1 MIPGAASAN
10 DLVFWDA
17 ACVQSATWH
26 EARDGM
32 FRMFTHYRVQC
43 LLLPDTMC
51 VPKSPLVRTES
62 KSITPASSK
71 SIEATTRSQR
81 SSMSG
86 AGGVHSIW
94 ERLETMAYL
103 ALSTFC
109 QRQVNSLALAR
120 EAGFDLTARL
130 MDLPKTLLSLHTD
143 GESDLRRFAQLLET
157 VVRALQPVTTDY
169 SGFRILCSEG
179 RIIWLRATYVERLA
193 ERGGPCPRYQ
203 DLDPDGVIR
212 GTVPTGRL
220 ISVSHSW
227 DSFMHIDPSGAKL
240 KRLWRVLRDIGA
252 TGPEDG
258 VFIE

>member
-1 MIPGAASAN
+1 MIPGAASAD

-17 ACVQSATWH
+17 ACVQSATWQ

-43 LLLPDTMC
+43 LLLPDAMC

-62 KSITPASSK
+62 KSIAPAS
-71 SIEATTRSQR
+71 TRSQR
-81 SSMSG
+81 SSSSG

-130 MDLPKTLLSLHTD
+130 MDLPKTLLSLHAD
-143 GESDLRRFAQLLET
+143 GESDLRRFAHLLET
-157 VVRALQPVTTDY
+157 VVRALQPVTTDD

-179 RIIWLRATYVERLA
+179 RIIWLRATYIERLA
-193 ERGGPCPRYQ
+193 DRGGPCPRYQ
-203 DLDPDGVIR
+203 DLDPDGIIR
-212 GTVPTGRL
+212 GAVPAGRL